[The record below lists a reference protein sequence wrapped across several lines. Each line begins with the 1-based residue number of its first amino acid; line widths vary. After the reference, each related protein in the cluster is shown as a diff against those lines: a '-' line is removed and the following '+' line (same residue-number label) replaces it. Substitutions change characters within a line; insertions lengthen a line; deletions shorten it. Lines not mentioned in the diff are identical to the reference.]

1 MDFTLVISHAQCTLK
16 LYLSTDRLQNPLWK
30 RCQYLSSLVSP
41 PQSQPK
47 ASVLAHHPDRWSPL
61 QNRNVANVTQNFD
74 LSDISAAMLEMRK
87 CATRMR
93 HKIGYKHRPAILKL
107 PGVFQPPIEA
117 EQANNIK
124 VELKKS
130 NPFLTK
136 MHNTHAISVLV
147 RGAINRDDWVR
158 C

>member
-1 MDFTLVISHAQCTLK
+1 MDFTLVISHAQCMLK
-16 LYLSTDRLQNPLWK
+16 LYLSTDRLQNPLRK

-47 ASVLAHHPDRWSPL
+47 ASVLAHHPDRRSPL

-74 LSDISAAMLEMRK
+74 LSDINAAMLEMRK

-93 HKIGYKHRPAILKL
+93 HKVGYKRRPAILRL

-117 EQANNIK
+117 EQANNKK
-124 VELKKS
+124 VGLKKS

-136 MHNTHAISVLV
+136 MHNTHAISVLI
-147 RGAINRDDWVR
+147 RGAINRDEWVR